1 MSTDA
6 ISTPLW
12 DIQTAARYL
21 GIGQSSLRK
30 HIKQGTGPAYIPLGP
45 GGRKVKLRQSDLDE
59 WLDGIKVS
67 GKTSRRK
74 ITRIKETS

>member
-12 DIQTAARYL
+12 DIPTAARYL

-67 GKTSRRK
+67 GKKSRTK
-74 ITRIKETS
+74 LKHIKEAE